1 MRKVSYIFILIVLTF
16 SCRKNGYNNTQK
28 IRFIEDLKTQ
38 EIKFEKINYNN
49 LFLGRPGQIIE
60 SDNKIILVDLFEGK
74 AATFYNT
81 TTDSL
86 IGRYFNIGQGP
97 NDVSWP
103 IDLDITSDLH
113 SIYERQ
119 TGRYREYNPDS
130 LLLNNSYE
138 FSRYLRFDLANQLIK
153 TNFGFICTGWF
164 EPGLINL
171 YNKGGDLI
179 NNFDPFVGRL
189 SDDIETDHRF
199 MVGQGVMSYINHSN
213 SFLYATYFTG
223 DIFIYKYVN
232 EDLTEKE
239 HIILGKEI
247 LNEDRKHYE
256 VREEYMYYVL
266 DIDSSDRYHYLLYT
280 SNPKTGKRESQHIL
294 KIDEFGKIVTCYQ
307 FKKQV
312 EKFYV
317 SDNDSYFL
325 GVVEND
331 DGEYEINKAWLSNN

>member
-1 MRKVSYIFILIVLTF
+1 M
-16 SCRKNGYNNTQK
+16 
-28 IRFIEDLKTQ
+28 
-38 EIKFEKINYNN
+38 
-49 LFLGRPGQIIE
+49 
-60 SDNKIILVDLFEGK
+60 
-74 AATFYNT
+74 
-81 TTDSL
+81 
-86 IGRYFNIGQGP
+86 
-97 NDVSWP
+97 
-103 IDLDITSDLH
+103 
-113 SIYERQ
+113 
-119 TGRYREYNPDS
+119 
-130 LLLNNSYE
+130 
-138 FSRYLRFDLANQLIK
+138 
-153 TNFGFICTGWF
+153 
-164 EPGLINL
+164 
-171 YNKGGDLI
+171 
-179 NNFDPFVGRL
+179 
-189 SDDIETDHRF
+189 
-199 MVGQGVMSYINHSN
+199 
-213 SFLYATYFTG
+213 
-223 DIFIYKYVN
+223 N